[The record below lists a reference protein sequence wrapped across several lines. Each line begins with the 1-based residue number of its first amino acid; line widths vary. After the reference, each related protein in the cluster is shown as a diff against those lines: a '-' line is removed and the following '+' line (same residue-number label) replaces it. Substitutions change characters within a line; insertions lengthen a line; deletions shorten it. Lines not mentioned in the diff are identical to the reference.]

1 MAMTQAHGTTWRQIT
16 EVYQQWDQDRYDLMS
31 IDELAERMPHVKP
44 EMIGETLAEA
54 LMNER
59 ARGVEESG
67 SFSLIP
73 NH

>member
-16 EVYQQWDQDRYDLMS
+16 EVYQQWDQDRYNLMS
-31 IDELAERMPHVKP
+31 IDELADRMPHVEP

-67 SFSLIP
+67 SFRLIP